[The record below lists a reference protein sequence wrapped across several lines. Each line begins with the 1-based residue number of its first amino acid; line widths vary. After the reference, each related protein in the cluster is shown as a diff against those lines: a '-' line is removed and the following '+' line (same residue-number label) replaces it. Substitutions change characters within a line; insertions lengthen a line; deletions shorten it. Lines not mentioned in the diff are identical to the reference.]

1 MKYYCIMVL
10 TGEEKAFRDRAREIF
25 RESYP
30 SAVFYYFERSL
41 YTKKR
46 GWFEGALFPSYI
58 FLGLDELSTDFFMTL
73 RAIKGFCRILP
84 ENDSPQ
90 QLKGASLDELSFF
103 ISKGEHWGISRVVFL
118 PGQKI
123 KAVSGPLAGYE
134 GNIVMVNKKRK
145 QVTVQSN
152 LTGS

>member
-1 MKYYCIMVL
+1 MMVL

-30 SAVFYYFERSL
+30 LAVFYYFERSL

-58 FLGLDELSTDFFMTL
+58 FF
-73 RAIKGFCRILP
+73 
-84 ENDSPQ
+84 
-90 QLKGASLDELSFF
+90 SLDELSFF

-118 PGQKI
+118 PGQRI

>member
-1 MKYYCIMVL
+1 MKYYCMMVL

-25 RESYP
+25 REPYP

-58 FLGLDELSTDFFMTL
+58 FFGLDEFTTDFFMTL

-90 QLKGASLDELSFF
+90 QLKGASLDELSFLF
-103 ISKGEHWGISRVVFL
+103 PKASTGGYRGLSFFRVRELRLSRGRL
-118 PGQKI
+118 
-123 KAVSGPLAGYE
+123 LA
-134 GNIVMVNKKRK
+134 MR
-145 QVTVQSN
+145 VT
-152 LTGS
+152 L